1 MCQGASWVIVL
12 PLGLIFVSLN
22 FRTFWH
28 VIEMKILLVGP
39 SNPYRGGIAM
49 FNERLAQSLVQQGHS
64 VELINFSLQYPSF
77 LFPGATQYT
86 DAAPPAIPMRR
97 MVSSV
102 NPFSWC
108 KTAKYIKQ
116 QKPDLVIFRYWMP
129 FFAPSLGTIARRLKR
144 KGIKTVAI
152 TDNIVPHEK
161 HFYDRPMTRYFLK
174 GIDRVVHMSGEVGE
188 QLREFKFKGENRF
201 SPHPIYDIYGQSVE
215 RELACERLGIDP
227 KENYSLFFGFIR
239 GYKGLD
245 LLLDAWGEIKD
256 KKLII
261 AGEFYEDKE
270 KYMQQIERLGLSD
283 RVILHDRYIAESEV
297 ALYFSA
303 ADLVVQPYRT
313 ATQSGITQIAY
324 HFEVPMVVTA
334 VGGLPEIVP
343 DGRVGYVVERDPE
356 KITQAVER
364 FYTENKAEEF
374 RENIKVDKSKFSWE
388 SFVEAVI
395 TK

>member
-1 MCQGASWVIVL
+1 
-12 PLGLIFVSLN
+12 
-22 FRTFWH
+22 
-28 VIEMKILLVGP
+28 MKILLVGP

-49 FNERLAQSLVQQGHS
+49 FNERLSQSLIEQGHS
-64 VELINFSLQYPSF
+64 VELINFTLQYPSF
-77 LFPGATQYT
+77 LFPGASQYT
-86 DAAPPAIPMRR
+86 DAAPLEIPMRR

-102 NPFSWC
+102 NPFSWF
-108 KTAKYIKQ
+108 KAARYIKA

-144 KGIKTVAI
+144 AGIKTVAI

-174 GIDRVVHMSGEVGE
+174 GIDRVVHMSSEVGQ
-188 QLREFKFKGENRF
+188 QLKEFNFKGENRF
-201 SPHPIYDIYGQSVE
+201 SPHPIYDIYGQRVE
-215 RELACERLGIDP
+215 RELAAERLGLDP
-227 KENYSLFFGFIR
+227 GERYALFFGFIR
-239 GYKGLD
+239 AYKGLD
-245 LLLDAWGEIKD
+245 LLLDAWAMVGEKR
-256 KKLII
+256 KLIV

-270 KYMQQIERLGLSD
+270 KYLDQIERLGLSD
-283 RVILHDRYIAESEV
+283 KVILHDRYIAESEV
-297 ALYFSA
+297 ALYFSV

-343 DGRVGYVVERDPE
+343 HERVGYVVEREPRQ
-356 KITQAVER
+356 IAQVVES
-364 FYTENKAEEF
+364 FYSENRDADF
-374 RENIKVDKSKFSWE
+374 RENIREDKAKFSWE

-395 TK
+395 GK